1 MRSDE
6 SEKRRRRNETKEWTV
21 LTHPHLQRHC
31 MRTHALDGVW
41 ARQAGQKFLK
51 AKIGEIQGPNAQL
64 PEELLYWLVFVLKQ
78 GGEALS
84 RQFATLQ
91 KVVPSLQ
98 PNHPDMPPTLAPLVQ
113 GAGMTNAGAD
123 EEGAGRAETEDHEQA
138 HTPASVPVATILQ
151 ELGYACGR
159 KTDLVQVLGLFVPL
173 DETSVSQILG
183 MMCRTLVGL
192 DVAPG
197 VYASFCSANGLPDPV
212 DEPATSWDPAA
223 VVQAVQSVNPDL
235 NWETVMSNLDHKDFW
250 VPDSAS
256 FLWLVHACDLA
267 RPDEPFPLDTVLGR
281 IWNNKRGQVTFLKYA
296 VDAPADVFTFAHSQR
311 LAPPLEGIAGGKSPI
326 GTSNFAWLCLEL
338 LETLVVLADSG
349 QMLVVRSILEKPL
362 QMCPEVL
369 AVSMAG
375 VNTWG
380 TLKHEVMAAT
390 VPSFVLGTNAS
401 SSLVLH
407 RLWSCCRNTLVST
420 MVELYMKD
428 RSIISRIL
436 DVCQELKC
444 LPEVLAMSPYIFAIE
459 LACLATRREYLNLEK
474 WLQDMIAKEGT
485 VFVQC
490 CVRFLADKLQADASV
505 PKPPA
510 VVTLPLET
518 LAMFVRVLQG
528 QSAGFPPEILQEIK
542 QISEL
547 MGTSFPQLA
556 EVGSAAEMA
565 VLEEVFAPDIEE
577 EANAYFQKIYTGQ
590 QSVDDVIAMLG
601 QFRSA
606 EDERKQRVFACM
618 VHNLLDEY
626 RFFPKYPDK
635 ELRITAVLFGRLVE
649 CQLVSSVTLG
659 IALRYVLE
667 ALKKPMGSKMFTFG
681 VEALSHFKDRLAEW
695 PQYCSHLL
703 QIPQLRQA
711 APELVDLADKH
722 ALGAIVSTKEKK
734 GGEEVD
740 APSSSQEE
748 SLLQDASTPILESA
762 TAPTAVPSSSFTP
775 SASPK
780 PQASQPSSQ
789 VSLKVE
795 GKGSAT
801 LASAFATSLNID
813 TLVSAARE
821 QKTPDQETLD
831 KIHFTINNLSL
842 ANVDAKGKEVE
853 AILRAEWYPW
863 FAQYMVVKRASI
875 EPNFHPLYFALL
887 EKLNK
892 SQLYKMILKATHD
905 NIRVLLQSE
914 KIKTNSG
921 ERSLLK
927 NLGSW
932 LGQLT
937 IARNKPLL
945 FKDLDIVSL
954 IYDAYQTGRMIA
966 VLPFVSKVVEPVK
979 MSKVFRPPNPWTTA
993 ILQLFAEI
1001 YSADD
1006 LKLNLKFEIEMLF
1019 KSMKDMSNTE
1029 VKISDMKP
1037 TINTLKNYQRAKV
1050 DNPDFAMDKSSI
1062 AAAKASGSSSESAPQ
1077 SPRSAATSAA
1087 TAKDSEEREAASA
1100 GPVNLQAFVQVS
1112 PQLAAVAERLQ
1123 LKRLVPVAVDR
1134 AIREVISPVV
1144 ERSVTI
1150 ACMTTRELV
1159 LKDFSMEG
1167 DDDKLRKA
1175 AYLMASSLAGS
1186 LALVTCKEPFRSSL
1200 ATALRQLLQPAGLEQ
1215 QALEQAVQLAANGNL
1230 DLGCAL
1236 IEKAATDKAVRD
1248 IDEALNSAY
1257 VARRKAASAGQQFA
1271 DVALLT
1277 QTRFPQTLPDVL
1289 RPKPCRLSPRQL
1301 RLYEDYAKIGRTIV
1315 PQAGGSKGTPGTTNQ
1330 GGVPRQEIPL
1340 PDADK
1345 KLTTTKTEVPPLQA
1359 TPFSTQQ
1366 VLEKISMCMARVEAV
1381 VQKDP
1386 NAAFEALPPDNDLRL
1401 AVGEMIELMSKSGN
1415 RDEVIVAVAVLVL
1428 KKLYEGVPRRLGVG
1442 VYLGLLKS
1450 CKQMNDKV
1458 PRELTKLFGSLSE
1471 EQQLN
1476 RDLAELL
1483 IGSRLLLVPEFDAL
1497 LVKHLQGPRFAHA
1510 LELAVQLIRQC
1521 VVAKPVVSPLEMA
1534 GTLDVLSKVANRPG
1548 APEAIQQLIDRVRSM
1563 FPAKEAVKA
1572 APGGVPSRKGEV
1584 EGLRQRVIM
1593 LFDEWTR
1600 IIDAP
1605 AGMKYHATFAQ
1616 QVQQGGFLKDDETIE
1631 HMFGIL
1637 TEICVAHCL
1646 SSASG
1651 AGQGQFSF
1659 VAVDALSRLIVMLSR
1674 FVGERGA
1681 NGLSIR
1687 AGLLARALSAATTV
1701 LQRHAAERNI
1711 AFNSRPYFRLF
1722 AGILN
1727 ELSVPDPQLDS
1738 TNFAVLTAFAGLL
1751 QATQPSRVPVFC
1763 FAWLELVSHRYFM
1776 PKLLLAPN
1784 QKGWSLLERLLTA
1797 ILRFMEPQLRNAELS
1812 DPIRL
1817 LYRGVLRV
1825 LLVLLHDFPEFLCDH
1840 HFMLCDAI
1848 PSSCVQM
1855 RNLVLSAF
1863 PRNMRLPDPFT
1874 PNLKVDLLPEISQ
1887 APRIVVDAGAAIG
1900 DAQLRADI
1908 DNYLKNRMPIT
1919 LMQDLKSRFYY
1930 SPTDAAAHGCRY
1942 NMHLINA
1949 VVLYIGMQAIQQLHN
1964 KASQLPVQVN
1974 QGVPMEMFL
1983 WLVAEL
1989 DPEGR
1994 YMFLSSV
2001 ANQLRYPNNHTHY
2014 YSCVLLYLFS
2024 ESPQELV
2031 KEQITRV
2038 LLERLIVNRPHP
2050 WGLLITFIELIKNP
2064 RYSFWSHSFTRCAPE
2079 IERLFESVARSC
2091 MGAVKPGEEDVNS
2104 KIAAS
2109 AAPA

>member
-1 MRSDE
+1 M
-6 SEKRRRRNETKEWTV
+6 
-21 LTHPHLQRHC
+21 
-31 MRTHALDGVW
+31 
-41 ARQAGQKFLK
+41 K

-91 KVVPSLQ
+91 KVVPCLQ
-98 PNHPDMPPTLAPLVQ
+98 PGHPDMPPSLAPLIQ
-113 GAGMTNAGAD
+113 GPAVSTTEIGEGETVRTDID
-123 EEGAGRAETEDHEQA
+123 EYKQA
-138 HTPASVPVATILQ
+138 QKSAAVPVATVLQ
-151 ELGYACGR
+151 ELGHACGR
-159 KTDLVQVLGLFVPL
+159 QTDLAEVLNLFAPL
-173 DETSVSQILG
+173 DEASVSQILG
-183 MMCRTLVGL
+183 MMCRTLIGL
-192 DVAPG
+192 NVTPG
-197 VYASFCSANGLPDPV
+197 IYASFCSANGLPDPT
-212 DEPATSWDPAA
+212 DEPATTWDAA
-223 VVQAVQSVNPDL
+223 VMVQAVQSVKPDV
-235 NWETVMSNLDHKDFW
+235 NWDTVFSNLDHKDFW
-250 VPDSAS
+250 IPDNAS
-256 FLWLVHACDLA
+256 FLWLMHACNLA
-267 RPDEPFPLDTVLGR
+267 RPGEAFPLDAVLGR
-281 IWNNKRGQVTFLKYA
+281 IWKNKRGQVTFLKYA
-296 VDAPADVFTFAHSQR
+296 VDAPAEVFTFAHSTR
-311 LAPPLEGIAGGKSPI
+311 LVPPLEGIAGGKSPT
-326 GTSNFAWLCLEL
+326 GSGNFAWLCLDL
-338 LETLVVLADSG
+338 LETLIALADSG
-349 QMLVVRSILEKPL
+349 QMPVVRSILEKPL
-362 QMCPEVL
+362 QTCPEVL
-369 AVSMAG
+369 AVSMAKT
-375 VNTWG
+375 NTWG

-390 VPSFVLGTNAS
+390 VPSFVMGTNPS

-407 RLWSCCRNTLVST
+407 RLWSTCKDNLVST

-428 RSIISRIL
+428 RTIISRIL
-436 DVCQELKC
+436 DVCQEIKC
-444 LPEVLAMSPYIFAIE
+444 LPEVLSMSPYIFAIE

-474 WLQDMIAKEGT
+474 WLQDMIAREGI

-490 CVRFLADKLQADASV
+490 CIRFLADKLQSDNSG
-505 PKPPA
+505 PKSPA
-510 VVTLPLET
+510 IVTLPMEA
-518 LAMFVRVLQG
+518 LAMFVRVLQA
-528 QSAGFPPEILQEIK
+528 QSAGFPLEVTQEIK
-542 QISEL
+542 QIGEL
-547 MGTSFPQLA
+547 MGAAFPQLA
-556 EVGSAAEMA
+556 EVGSAAELA
-565 VLEEVFAPDIEE
+565 ILEEVFDLDIEE
-577 EANAYFQKIYTGQ
+577 EANGYFQKIYTGQ
-590 QSVDDVIAMLG
+590 QTVDDVITMLG
-601 QFRSA
+601 NFRLS
-606 EDERKQRVFACM
+606 EDQRKQRVFACM

-626 RFFPKYPDK
+626 RFFPKYPEK
-635 ELRITAVLFGRLVE
+635 ELRITAVLFGRLVD
-649 CQLVSSVTLG
+649 CRLVSSVALG

-667 ALKKPMGSKMFTFG
+667 ALKKPVGSKMFTFG

-695 PQYCSHLL
+695 PQYCSHLI
-703 QIPQLRQA
+703 QIPHLSQASPDLFAAAEKQLLGTSLHA
-711 APELVDLADKH
+711 SEKH
-722 ALGAIVSTKEKK
+722 SR
-734 GGEEVD
+734 EEG
-740 APSSSQEE
+740 
-748 SLLQDASTPILESA
+748 
-762 TAPTAVPSSSFTP
+762 VPSSSIQGEGLVQGIRTSVPESAAAPVNAPTSPSFTP
-775 SASPK
+775 SSHQK
-780 PQASQPSSQ
+780 PQSAQPSPQ
-789 VSLKVE
+789 PSLKVE
-795 GKGSAT
+795 GKGSAA

-842 ANVDAKGKEVE
+842 ANVNAKAKEVE
-853 AILRAEWYPW
+853 FVLRAEWYPW

-892 SQLYKMILKATHD
+892 PQLYKMILKATHD

-945 FKDLDIVSL
+945 YKDLDIISL

-979 MSKVFRPPNPWTTA
+979 ISKVFRPPNPWTTA

-1050 DNPDFAMDKSSI
+1050 DNPDFAMEKVPP
-1062 AAAKASGSSSESAPQ
+1062 APAKAPVTTSDSAPQ
-1077 SPRSAATSAA
+1077 SPTSAATSALL
-1087 TAKDSEEREAASA
+1087 AKDPEEREAASS

-1167 DDDKLRKA
+1167 DEDKLRKA

-1271 DVALLT
+1271 DVALLA
-1277 QTRFPQTLPDVL
+1277 QVRFPQTLPDVL

-1301 RLYEDYAKIGRTIV
+1301 RLYEDYARIGRTIV
-1315 PQAGGSKGTPGTTNQ
+1315 PQTASSKGATGTSP
-1330 GGVPRQEIPL
+1330 GGVARQEVVL
-1340 PDADK
+1340 PEADK
-1345 KLTTTKTEVPPLQA
+1345 KQTATKPEVAPLQS
-1359 TPFSTQQ
+1359 TQFSTQQ
-1366 VLEKISMCMARVEAV
+1366 VLEKISSCMARVEAV

-1401 AVGEMIELMSKSGN
+1401 AVGEMIELMSKSSN
-1415 RDEVIVAVAVLVL
+1415 RDEVIIAVAVLVL
-1428 KKLYEGVPRRLGVG
+1428 KKLFEGVPRRLGVG

-1450 CKQMNDKV
+1450 CKQMNEKV
-1458 PRELTKLFGSLSE
+1458 PRELTKLYASLSE

-1483 IGSRLLLVPEFDAL
+1483 VGSRLLLVPEFDAL

-1534 GTLDVLSKVANRPG
+1534 GTLDVLSKVASRPG
-1548 APEAIQQLIDRVRSM
+1548 APEAIQQLIERVRSM
-1563 FPAKEAVKA
+1563 FPSKDAMKA
-1572 APGGVPSRKGEV
+1572 TPGVGPARKGESD
-1584 EGLRQRVIM
+1584 GIRQRVIM

-1605 AGMKYHATFAQ
+1605 AGMKYHASFAQ
-1616 QVQQGGFLKDDETIE
+1616 QVQQSGFLKDDETVE

-1681 NGLSIR
+1681 SGMSVR

-1701 LQRHAAERNI
+1701 LHRHAAERNI

-1722 AGILN
+1722 AGILH
-1727 ELSVPDPQLDS
+1727 ELSIPDLQLDS

-1900 DAQLRADI
+1900 DTQLRADI
-1908 DNYLKNRMPIT
+1908 DKYLKNRLPVT
-1919 LMQDLKSRFYY
+1919 LLQDLKSHFLY
-1930 SPTDAAAHGCRY
+1930 SPTDAAANGCRY

-1964 KASQLPVQVN
+1964 KTSQLPVQVN
-1974 QGVPMEMFL
+1974 QGVPMEIFL

-2091 MGAVKPGEEDVNS
+2091 MGATKPGEEDLAS

-2109 AAPA
+2109 TASA